1 MAATSFHRFL
11 DLPAELR
18 LQIWESVAYTAA
30 QPRIHFMPI
39 DEYTEEA
46 FDRCWIS
53 GLLDLDISGQA
64 DDVEIMPKTERSWV
78 EDNDSAYLIDAGMW
92 TACKESA
99 LVLMNKRHQSQ
110 NWNSGWGELPFW
122 RTSWWPPSGIC
133 SIVVEYDS
141 SWAVGAKLGMAA
153 DALDGMQYE
162 PGPRGFFLSILA
174 GQRNDSA
181 PSIYLIDRSIRRRR
195 KAPHNPGS
203 FDEKYRSKGRTFGVV
218 KGLRD
223 VAEETL
229 TPGMNAFHF
238 LEAIGSVEGYWTWE
252 KTNVAGISRWYYLD
266 PEEDIPMLAITDEE
280 DAGSLGNE

>member
-1 MAATSFHRFL
+1 MAAASIHRFL

-46 FDRCWIS
+46 FDRRWIS
-53 GLLDLDISGQA
+53 GLLDLDGSGQA

-78 EDNDSAYLIDAGMW
+78 KDNDSAYLIDAGII
-92 TACKESA
+92 A
-99 LVLMNKRHQSQ
+99 
-110 NWNSGWGELPFW
+110 
-122 RTSWWPPSGIC
+122 
-133 SIVVEYDS
+133 VEYDS
-141 SWAVGAKLGMAA
+141 SWAVGVKLGMAA

-174 GQRNDSA
+174 GWRDDSA
-181 PSIYLIDRSIRRRR
+181 PFIYLIDRIIRRRR

-203 FDEKYRSKGRTFGVV
+203 SDEKYRSKGRTFGVV

-229 TPGMNAFHF
+229 TSGMNAFNF

-252 KTNVAGISRWYYLD
+252 KTNVAGISRSYYLD
-266 PEEDIPMLAITDEE
+266 PEEAIPVLAITDEE
-280 DAGSLGNE
+280 DVRSLGNE

>member
-1 MAATSFHRFL
+1 MAAASFHRFL

-46 FDRCWIS
+46 FDRRWIS
-53 GLLDLDISGQA
+53 GLLDLDGSGQA
-64 DDVEIMPKTERSWV
+64 SDVEIMPKTERSWV
-78 EDNDSAYLIDAGMW
+78 KDNDSAYLIDAGMW

-99 LVLMNKRHQSQ
+99 LVLMNERHQSQ
-110 NWNSGWGELPFW
+110 N
-122 RTSWWPPSGIC
+122 
-133 SIVVEYDS
+133 
-141 SWAVGAKLGMAA
+141 
-153 DALDGMQYE
+153 ALDGMKYE

-174 GQRNDSA
+174 GWRDDSA
-181 PSIYLIDRSIRRRR
+181 PFIYLIDRSIRRRR

-203 FDEKYRSKGRTFGVV
+203 FDEKYRSKGCTFGVV

-223 VAEETL
+223 VADETL
-229 TPGMNAFHF
+229 TSGMNAINF

-252 KTNVAGISRWYYLD
+252 KTNVAGISRSYYLD
-266 PEEDIPMLAITDEE
+266 PEEDIPVPAIADEE
-280 DAGSLGNE
+280 DAGYSGNE